1 MNQDIGTFKWE
12 LTIHLGTENNQVH
25 IFFMFYI
32 IVINNKIKFIE
43 KNLYIYI
50 QYFVCVCVYL
60 YIYIQSCLK
69 FCEPFRIFYISA

>member
-1 MNQDIGTFKWE
+1 MNQDIGTFQWE

-60 YIYIQSCLK
+60 YIYTVLLEILWTL
-69 FCEPFRIFYISA
+69 

>member
-50 QYFVCVCVYL
+50 QYFVCLCIFI
-60 YIYIQSCLK
+60 YIYS
-69 FCEPFRIFYISA
+69 PA

>member
-1 MNQDIGTFKWE
+1 MNQDIGTFQWE

-50 QYFVCVCVYL
+50 YIYIQYFVCVCVYI
-60 YIYIQSCLK
+60 YIYIYTVLL
-69 FCEPFRIFYISA
+69 EILWTL